1 MITGFPSPAQGY
13 EQKGIDFNSIL
24 IKHPSATVVMKIES
38 SNYTCMGIYNG
49 DITKANL
56 QDNLDALVDSITGTL
71 TE

>member
-1 MITGFPSPAQGY
+1 MGDYWTPAQALG
-13 EQKGIDFNSIL
+13 E
-24 IKHPSATVVMKIES
+24 
-38 SNYTCMGIYNG
+38 GIYNG